1 MAAGSLPL
9 LPQDSIVTH
18 QNTGPGIADL
28 EEEFASVSVG
38 RGVVDPLSE
47 APPVNLPEV

>member
-9 LPQDSIVTH
+9 LTQDSIVTH
-18 QNTGPGIADL
+18 QNIGPGIADL

-38 RGVVDPLSE
+38 RVVDPLPE
-47 APPVNLPEV
+47 AKQVVPEE